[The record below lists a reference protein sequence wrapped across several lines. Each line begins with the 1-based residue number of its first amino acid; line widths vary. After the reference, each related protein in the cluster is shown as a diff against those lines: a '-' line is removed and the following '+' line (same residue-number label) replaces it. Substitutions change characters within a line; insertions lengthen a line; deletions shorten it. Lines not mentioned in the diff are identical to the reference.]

1 MKLKHTKPTKEK
13 WEIFLYPYA
22 DFELY
27 EDAPYNEDTRAMY
40 RLIEPIRAWL
50 DSHEHGLVIDRGDF
64 GEGSENFYITIY
76 SETDFND
83 LKNLC
88 ENKKTS

>member
-1 MKLKHTKPTKEK
+1 MKSKHTKPTKEK
-13 WEIFLYPYA
+13 WEICIYPYE
-22 DFELY
+22 DCGLY

-50 DSHEHGLVIDRGDF
+50 DSHEHDLVIDRGDF